1 MTYKENVEAYLRR
14 RGLRID
20 RGKEAQFSDVWL
32 VVVALIFSLGLALRL
47 PALIHMAVIMVT
59 LVGLAWVWT
68 ALSMWRLRFDH
79 VFDERRAFVGER
91 ITLRLR
97 LENRKPLPVLWLRIR
112 EFVPEA
118 LPISGAFVTRSH
130 RSRQSLLEAVFVL
143 SPFRRADRLVTVECV
158 QRGFYPF
165 GPATLYAG
173 DPFGLFIAKRQVLD
187 EQWLVVYPKV
197 EPLPKLGL
205 PAKNPLGE
213 TKAPVPLFEDP
224 VRTIGVRDY
233 QPQDD
238 FRRVHWKA
246 TARRQRLQS
255 KVLEHTTS
263 HNVVVV
269 LNAATLKPH
278 WIGVIPA
285 LLERAVSVAASIVY
299 YAAEQ
304 RWPVGLIANG
314 VLPRSDQPLRVPPGR
329 GPHQLTLIFEMLA
342 AVTPVVTMPI
352 EDLLRQESPRMP
364 LGATFVVISAVVDD
378 ALIAS
383 LHDLRASGRRV
394 VLISLSSTPL
404 PTGQLEGIL
413 SYHLPWQA
421 QGEDRGPVV
430 DAETLAAA
438 FTYPEGRISHA

>member
-1 MTYKENVEAYLRR
+1 MEAYLKR

-20 RGKEAQFSDVWL
+20 RSKESQFSDAWFTVA
-32 VVVALIFSLGLALRL
+32 ALIFVLGLVLRL
-47 PALIHMAVIMVT
+47 PALVHMAVIMVT
-59 LVGLAWVWT
+59 LVAVAWAWT
-68 ALSMWRLRFDH
+68 MLSLWRLRFTH
-79 VFDERRAFVGER
+79 VFSERRAFVGET

-97 LENRKPLPVLWLRIR
+97 LENRKPLPVLWLRIH
-112 EFVPEA
+112 EFVPEH
-118 LPISGAFVTRSH
+118 LPMSGARIAPSH
-130 RSRQSLLEAVFVL
+130 RPRQNLLEAVFVL
-143 SPFRRADRLVTVECV
+143 SGFRRADRLVSIECV
-158 QRGFYPF
+158 QRGFYAF

-173 DPFGLFIAKRQVLD
+173 DPFGFFIAKRQVLD
-187 EQWLVVYPKV
+187 ERWLIIYPKV

-213 TKAPVPLFEDP
+213 VKAPVPLFEDP
-224 VRTIGVRDY
+224 VRTVGVRDY

-246 TARRQRLQS
+246 SARRQRLQS

-278 WIGVIPA
+278 WIGVIPP
-285 LLERAVSVAASIVY
+285 LLERVVSVAASIAY

-342 AVTPVVTMPI
+342 AVTPVVTLPI
-352 EDLLRQESPRMP
+352 EDLLRWESPRMP
-364 LGATFVVISAVVDD
+364 LGATFVVISAIVDD
-378 ALIAS
+378 DLVATLQ
-383 LHDLRASGRRV
+383 DLRAGGRRI
-394 VLISLSSTPL
+394 VLISLAAERP
-404 PTGQLEGIL
+404 PTEHLEGIL
-413 SYHLPWQA
+413 TYHLPWRTGRE
-421 QGEDRGPVV
+421 GEESIV
-430 DAETLAAA
+430 DADTLAAA
-438 FTYPEGRISHA
+438 FAYPEGGIPHA